1 MSKPEISLILPSIRT
16 ERLPKLYESILS
28 STSRDFELIVCGPNP
43 LPEELKEE
51 KNVKYVKDYGSPVRA
66 SNIAA
71 SLCEGEIY
79 TWLAD
84 DCLFFENSLDTCIEA
99 YYNMGAAK
107 NNVLVAKYFEGQSGS
122 LERSTLQPDSYFR
135 INGTPAASEHI
146 PNDWWLFNIAFMR
159 SNFFN
164 ELGGW
169 DCSYEGTWA
178 SHADMAIRAQYL
190 GANVKM
196 ADIPLFECDHM
207 PGGTGDHMPIFICQ
221 HEHDEPL
228 LQQRYRDPN
237 WTVNINPKLKIE
249 NWKNAPAVWK
259 RRFK

>member
-135 INGTPAASEHI
+135 I
-146 PNDWWLFNIAFMR
+146 
-159 SNFFN
+159 
-164 ELGGW
+164 
-169 DCSYEGTWA
+169 
-178 SHADMAIRAQYL
+178 
-190 GANVKM
+190 
-196 ADIPLFECDHM
+196 
-207 PGGTGDHMPIFICQ
+207 ICQ

-237 WTVNINPKLKIE
+237 WTVNINPKLKLE